1 MSRRVNCPA
10 CGLNGEL
17 PAGYKAKH
25 VRCVRCQH
33 RFPLA
38 SPDDPEARPSTSLG
52 FQDPLGRTRTH
63 NPAPPSVEDYEAMVA
78 DADRTLPHPVPA
90 SAESHESTGL
100 DDDDFGPGEEY
111 PPSGGAFPVVSI
123 STASRMVSG
132 VASPSESG
140 VGPVGGEPWLYAIAT
155 WHAKLAGAVGVLQFP
170 LIGAFVLIDRTTG
183 RYGLEPWQDW
193 MAISLSILVLFLIP
207 LLAGGVLVLVDAAR
221 LLRVGVSPTR
231 RPRRS
236 PEG

>member
-1 MSRRVNCPA
+1 MSRRVSCPA

-33 RFPLA
+33 RFPIA
-38 SPDDPEARPSTSLG
+38 NPTDPEARPSTSLG

-63 NPAPPSVEDYEAMVA
+63 HPAPPSVEDYEAMVA
-78 DADRTLPHPVPA
+78 EAEKTQPHPGPI
-90 SAESHESTGL
+90 SAESIEPSWL
-100 DDDDFGPGEEY
+100 DDDFGPGEEY

-132 VASPSESG
+132 LPSASESA
-140 VGPVGGEPWLYAIAT
+140 VGPLGDEPWLYAIAT

-170 LIGAFVLIDRTTG
+170 LIGTFVLIDRTTG

-207 LLAGGVLVLVDAAR
+207 LLAGAVLVLVDAAR
-221 LLRVGVSPTR
+221 LLRVGMPPTR

-236 PEG
+236 PVG